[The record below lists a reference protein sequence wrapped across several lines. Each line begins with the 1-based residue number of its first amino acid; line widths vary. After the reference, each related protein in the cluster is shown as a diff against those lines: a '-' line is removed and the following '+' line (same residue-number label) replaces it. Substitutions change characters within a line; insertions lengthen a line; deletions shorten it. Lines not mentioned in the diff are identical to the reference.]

1 MTHPANDADAT
12 DSNHDARSV
21 RSNRH
26 ESQTRH
32 RGPTRS
38 LPPMHQ
44 PTRRLQLLYF
54 PDCPNW
60 QLADTRL
67 HDVASQ
73 LGLSIEH
80 VLVTTT
86 EAAERLSFRGSPTI
100 LIDGIDPFAA
110 GDEPI
115 GLSCRIYLTPHGY
128 EGSPTTAQLAAALAA
143 TG

>member
-1 MTHPANDADAT
+1 MQSRNAT
-12 DSNHDARSV
+12 CVAGTQALV
-21 RSNRH
+21 
-26 ESQTRH
+26 
-32 RGPTRS
+32 PT
-38 LPPMHQ
+38 
-44 PTRRLQLLYF
+44 QLS
-54 PDCPNW
+54 P
-60 QLADTRL
+60 
-67 HDVASQ
+67 

>member
-1 MTHPANDADAT
+1 MTDPPTTAAPPTWPTTSRAARGTRPA
-12 DSNHDARSV
+12 AR
-21 RSNRH
+21 
-26 ESQTRH
+26 
-32 RGPTRS
+32 PTRT
-38 LPPMHQ
+38 LPSMCQ

-60 QLADTRL
+60 QLADERL
-67 HDVASQ
+67 RDAASH

-100 LIDGIDPFAA
+100 LIDGVDPFAA

-115 GLSCRIYLTPHGY
+115 GLSCRIYLTPDGC
-128 EGSPTTAQLAAALAA
+128 EGSPTSAQLAAVLAA